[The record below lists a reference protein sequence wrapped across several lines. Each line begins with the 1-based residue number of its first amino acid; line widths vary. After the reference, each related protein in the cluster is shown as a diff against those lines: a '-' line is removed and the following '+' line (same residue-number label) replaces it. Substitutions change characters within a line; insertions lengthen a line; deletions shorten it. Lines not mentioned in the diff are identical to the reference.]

1 MSQTTYMREAL
12 LEALRAADKGEV
24 PIGAVVVAQGAIV
37 GRGHDLRESLCDAS
51 AHAEILAMRE
61 AAKHL
66 GDWRLNHATLYVT
79 VEPCAMCAG
88 AIVQFRVRR
97 LVYGVPNPKAGSVD
111 SILNIVHQPKFN
123 HRVEVISGIMEDEC
137 REIIQNFFKS
147 LREK

>member
-1 MSQTTYMREAL
+1 MSHASYMREAL
-12 LEALRAADKGEV
+12 LEAEKAAAKGEV
-24 PIGAVVVAQGAIV
+24 PIGAVVVAEGEIV

-61 AAKHL
+61 AAGHL

-97 LVYGVPNPKAGSVD
+97 LVYGAPNPKHGSVD
-111 SILNIVHQPKFN
+111 TILDIVNQPRFN

-137 REIIQNFFKS
+137 REVIQKFFKS
-147 LREK
+147 LRNK

>member
-1 MSQTTYMREAL
+1 MSHARYMREAL
-12 LEALRAADKGEV
+12 QEAKLAAEKGEV
-24 PIGAVVVAQGAIV
+24 PIGAVVVAEGDIV

-61 AAKHL
+61 AAKVL

-79 VEPCAMCAG
+79 IEPCAMCAG

-97 LVYGVPNPKAGSVD
+97 LVYGAPNAKSGSID
-111 SILNIVHQPKFN
+111 TILDIVHQPKFN

-137 REIIQNFFKS
+137 KEILQKFFRE
-147 LREK
+147 LRNK